1 MTNAINWLHSLP
13 DYVILIGFTVVVPL
27 YALALYGGL
36 AYAYKN
42 SKLPHDAYLGINMFN
57 SSIAISAFLLT
68 FTLVQALGTLQRVNQ
83 AVYEETAV
91 IEQLD
96 MVLLDYGEAEA
107 ADVRQKLQRYIKSVI
122 VQELGASAASAG
134 KKRVSKELYDLSY
147 AITHQLLNK
156 TTQQKELYDKSVS
169 LMEDL
174 GKARFQ
180 RMQHVGKTLAPVF
193 LLGIFLLIT
202 TSILL
207 FFYLSRK
214 NRYSAFA
221 LLFQMTALG
230 TLCGLVAIYDNP
242 FTGES
247 GVTAEAYETSL
258 DMIQQR
264 TDLND
269 D

>member
-1 MTNAINWLHSLP
+1 MEHALNWFHSLP
-13 DYVILIGFTVVVPL
+13 DYVILLAFTVVVPL
-27 YALALYGGL
+27 YALTIYGALSYSFR
-36 AYAYKN
+36 N
-42 SKLPHDAYLGINMFN
+42 RHLPHDGYLGINMFN

-68 FTLVQALGTLQRVNQ
+68 FTLVQAIGTLQKVNQ

-122 VQELGASAASAG
+122 VQELGDSIAAAG
-134 KKRVSKELYDLSY
+134 KKRVSKELYELSY
-147 AITHQLLNK
+147 AVTHQLLTK
-156 TTQQKELYDKSVS
+156 TTQQKELYDKAVS

-258 DMIQQR
+258 EMIEQR
-264 TDLND
+264 SELND